1 MIVVDASCLLELL
14 LNRPGAKKVLQVLAD
29 HDEFCAPGLI
39 DVEVCHVLRRYALLK
54 QISAQRGKEAV
65 EDLADF
71 PLERYPH
78 TLLVKRVWQL
88 RNNLT
93 AYDAAYVALA
103 EALDVALVTCDQKL
117 GTVKG
122 HRATVQIVELA

>member
-14 LNRPGAKKVLQVLAD
+14 LNRPGAQQVLQVLAD
-29 HDEFCAPGLI
+29 HDELCAPGLI
-39 DVEVCHVLRRYALLK
+39 DVEVCHILRRYALHRE
-54 QISAQRGKEAV
+54 ISVLRGKEAV
-65 EDLADF
+65 EELAEF

-78 TLLVKRVWQL
+78 TLLVKRMWQL

-93 AYDAAYVALA
+93 AYDAAYVSLA

-117 GTVKG
+117 AGVKG
-122 HRATVQIVELA
+122 HRAKIEVVGVT